1 VIWSFGGFELDEERF
16 ELRRG
21 EEVVE
26 LRRKVFDVLRYL
38 VTQNGRLVSKDELL
52 QSVWPRETIHEGVVA
67 QNIAILRRALGDSRD
82 DAKLIQTV
90 HGRGYR
96 FTADVSTTRV
106 ERGRSVPPAA
116 LPVATEG
123 DDFVGREHVMHEL
136 HKLLR
141 TALAGKG
148 AFAVISGEAGIG
160 KTRTASELAALATA
174 LGARVLE
181 GRCHEADG
189 APAFWPWVQLLRAA
203 AREHDAVRGEPGERR
218 FVVARDSEV
227 DQLIDALRSGELAAP
242 RGGDGAEPRVAL
254 AASPESRFR
263 LFDAITQQLARLA
276 RAQPLVLIF
285 DDLHWADEA
294 TLHLL
299 RFVAR
304 ELRTLPLFV
313 LGTSRDI
320 GEMQYAAAGPV
331 RTEPNGTAPAL
342 RGGASCSALLC
353 SLLGAA
359 DVHRIYLEGLSHAAT
374 CALAQATLQRD
385 LGELT
390 LRDLHALTE
399 GNPFFV
405 HEVLRLLA
413 DDPSE
418 QRDERWR
425 AELPRRLREVIGLR
439 LSRLPQPAQRLLAL
453 ASVIGREFS
462 LAVLEQVAGMPR
474 GELLALLDDAA
485 SARLIRETAVSAGS
499 GLGPAEPAP
508 SGRYAFAHALIR
520 ESLYAGLSEPERV
533 RVHEQVGHA
542 LEALFGVDVDA
553 HLDELAHHFHRAAS
567 AGDVQRAVMYCSRA
581 AAQAMSLL
589 AFEQA
594 VLNYRRALD
603 ALGCRLPIDEL
614 QRFELKLALGSALFR
629 AGEDGNP
636 ALLGAAEIARR
647 LERPELLARVVLA
660 MAGWPRLRARGRTN
674 NHALYPLLAESI
686 ALTQGDT
693 SSLRVRLLAAL
704 ALNCP
709 DETPIS
715 VQLTHAREALE
726 LARALGVG
734 QREDEALYDALLAR
748 LYLMQSPEDTARR
761 LALAGELLEVA
772 QRIGQ
777 KERMF
782 TAHELRVQ
790 PLIALG
796 DLSTADR
803 EIAACAEL
811 ADVLRLPRCRLQ
823 VLRFQ
828 MERALGDGRFDDIR
842 PLTDEAV
849 RLRGRAEVSPGY
861 LASFFIWSNY
871 ERTFRGKRTWFDR
884 NIRRMTEGAHI
895 SALMRVHLAYVYASF
910 GCLEEARNWYQP
922 LIDADV
928 LDQTRSDNRPFLF
941 VLLAEAVSAC
951 GDRAAAALLYP
962 RLLPYAALNAAH
974 IEWWVYFGSCA
985 HWLGLLAALL
995 GEPRLAAS
1003 HFETALE
1010 FNASLGARPA
1020 LARTSLAY
1028 ARTLLHSGNALPRS
1042 VAAHARTLLRDATS
1056 MAEQL
1061 EMRPLLRD
1069 AQQLA
1074 D

>member
-1 VIWSFGGFELDEERF
+1 MIWSFGGFELDEDRF

-21 EEVVE
+21 DEVVE

-38 VTQNGRLVSKDELL
+38 VAQNGRLVSKDELL

-82 DAKLIQTV
+82 EAKLIQTV

-96 FTADVSTTRV
+96 FIADVSSLRA
-106 ERGRSVPPAA
+106 ERRGSVPPELGSPA
-116 LPVATEG
+116 PSTS
-123 DDFVGREHVMHEL
+123 FVGREHVMSEL
-136 HKLLR
+136 RKLLR

-160 KTRTASELAALATA
+160 KTRTASELAAEASE

-181 GRCHEADG
+181 GRCHDADG

-203 AREHDAVRGEPGERR
+203 AQGQDGPRGERQARASELDGLLDVLRGGE
-218 FVVARDSEV
+218 VT
-227 DQLIDALRSGELAAP
+227 ALRRAD
-242 RGGDGAEPRVAL
+242 GDAGQTAQMS
-254 AASPESRFR
+254 ASPESRFR

-304 ELRTLPLFV
+304 ELRALPLLV
-313 LGTSRDI
+313 LGTSRDMDEAQPAS
-320 GEMQYAAAGPV
+320 GGHA
-331 RTEPNGTAPAL
+331 RTAP
-342 RGGASCSALLC
+342 STSLC

-359 DVHRIYLEGLSHAAT
+359 DVHRIYLDGLTHAAT
-374 CALAQATLQRD
+374 CTLARASLQCD
-385 LGELT
+385 LSELT

-413 DDPSE
+413 DDPS
-418 QRDERWR
+418 QQHDERWR
-425 AELPRRLREVIGLR
+425 AELPRRVREVIGLR
-439 LSRLPQPAQRLLAL
+439 LSRLPQPAQRVLAL

-462 LAVLEQVAGMPR
+462 VAVLAQVAGLPR
-474 GELLALLDDAA
+474 ATLLGQLEAA
-485 SARLIRETAVSAGS
+485 SGARLIRETAVSAAA
-499 GLGPAEPAP
+499 GLRPGEPAP

-542 LEALFGVDVDA
+542 LEALFGVDADA
-553 HLDELAHHFHRAAS
+553 HLDELAYHFHRAAS
-567 AGDVQRAVMYCSRA
+567 AGDVQRAVTYCSRA
-581 AAQAMSLL
+581 AGQAFGLL

-614 QRFELKLALGSALFR
+614 QRFELKLALGSAQFR

-636 ALLGAAEIARR
+636 TLLGAAEIARR
-647 LERPELLARVVLA
+647 LERPDLLAKVVLA
-660 MAGWPRLRARGRTN
+660 MTGWPRLRARGRTN

-686 ALTQGDT
+686 ALTQSDT
-693 SSLRVRLLAAL
+693 SALRVRLLSAL

-709 DETPIS
+709 DDTPLA

-726 LARALGVG
+726 LARGHG
-734 QREDEALYDALLAR
+734 PEQRDDEALYDALLAR
-748 LYLMQSPEDTARR
+748 LYLMQEPEDTARR
-761 LALAGELLEVA
+761 LGLAGELLEVA

-796 DLSTADR
+796 DVTTADR

-811 ADVLRLPRCRLQ
+811 ADELRLPGCRLQ
-823 VLRFQ
+823 VVRFQ
-828 MERALGDGRFDDIR
+828 MQRALGDGRFDEIR
-842 PLTDEAV
+842 PLTEEAV
-849 RLRGRAEVSPGY
+849 RVRGRAEATPGY
-861 LASFFIWSNY
+861 LASFFVWSTY
-871 ERTFRGKRTWFDR
+871 ERTFRGKRAWFDR
-884 NIRRMTEGAHI
+884 NIARMLLGGPLTP
-895 SALMRVHLAYVYASF
+895 LMRGHLAFVYASF
-910 GCLEEARNWYQP
+910 GLLDHARSAYAPLLEPGALDSTR
-922 LIDADV
+922 AD
-928 LDQTRSDNRPFLF
+928 NKPFLF
-941 VLLAEAVSAC
+941 VLLADAAHAC
-951 GDRAAAALLYP
+951 GDREAAAELYP
-962 RLLPYAALNAAH
+962 RLAPYAALNAAH
-974 IEWWVYFGSCA
+974 FELWVYFGSCA

-995 GEPRLAAS
+995 GEPKLAAA

-1028 ARTLLHSGNALPRS
+1028 ARILLRSGSSLPRS
-1042 VAAHARTLLRDATS
+1042 VAAHARSLLRDATAL
-1056 MAEQL
+1056 AEQL
-1061 EMRPLLRD
+1061 EMRPLLRE
-1069 AQQLA
+1069 AQQLV

>member
-1 VIWSFGGFELDEERF
+1 MIWSFGGFELDEERF

-21 EEVVE
+21 GAVVE

-38 VTQNGRLVSKDELL
+38 VAQNGRLVSKDELL
-52 QSVWPRETIHEGVVA
+52 QSVWPRETIQEGVVA

-82 DAKLIQTV
+82 EAKLIQTV

-96 FTADVSTTRV
+96 FIADVSAARV
-106 ERGRSVPPAA
+106 ERARSVPPAQP
-116 LPVATEG
+116 PVTAPDAHEA
-123 DDFVGREHVMHEL
+123 FVGREHVMHEL
-136 HKLLR
+136 RKLLR
-141 TALAGKG
+141 TSLAGKG
-148 AFAVISGEAGIG
+148 AFAVISGDAGIG
-160 KTRTASELAALATA
+160 KTRTAGELAAEALA

-203 AREHDAVRGEPGERR
+203 AREPDGLRAGEPHERG
-218 FVVARDSEV
+218 ARDPELETLLDALRGASALPRSSEV
-227 DQLIDALRSGELAAP
+227 DPPRALLT
-242 RGGDGAEPRVAL
+242 
-254 AASPESRFR
+254 ASPQLRFR

-304 ELRTLPLFV
+304 ELRTLPLLV
-313 LGTSRDI
+313 LGTSREI
-320 GEMQYAAAGPV
+320 GAAQPIAAGGSSA
-331 RTEPNGTAPAL
+331 EPGT
-342 RGGASCSALLC
+342 SALLC
-353 SLLGAA
+353 SLLGGN
-359 DVHRIYLEGLSHAAT
+359 DVHRIYLDGLSHAAT
-374 CALAQATLQRD
+374 CALAAATLARD

-413 DDPSE
+413 DDSGE
-418 QRDERWR
+418 QPGEQRWR

-439 LSRLPQPAQRLLAL
+439 LSRLPPPAQRLLAL
-453 ASVIGREFS
+453 ASVIGREFGV
-462 LAVLEQVAGMPR
+462 AVLEQVAGLPR
-474 GELLALLDDAA
+474 AELLRLLEAA
-485 SARLIRETAVSAGS
+485 TDARLLRETAVSSDGA
-499 GLGPAEPAP
+499 LGHGEAPA
-508 SGRYAFAHALIR
+508 GRYAFAHALIR
-520 ESLYAGLSEPERV
+520 ESLYAELSEPERV

-542 LEALFGVDVDA
+542 LEALFGVDADA

-567 AGDVQRAVMYCSRA
+567 AGDVPRAVMYCSRA
-581 AAQAMSLL
+581 AEQAMHLL

-603 ALGCRLPIDEL
+603 ALACRLPIDEL
-614 QRFELKLALGSALFR
+614 QRFELKLALGSAQFR

-647 LERPELLARVVLA
+647 LQRPELLAQVVLA

-674 NHALYPLLAESI
+674 NHALYPLLAEAIGS
-686 ALTQGDT
+686 TREDT
-693 SSLRVRLLAAL
+693 SALRVRLLSAL
-704 ALNCP
+704 ALNLP
-709 DETPIS
+709 EETPLA

-726 LARALGVG
+726 LARGLAVG
-734 QREDEALYDALLAR
+734 RHEDVALYDALLAR
-748 LYLMQSPEDTARR
+748 LFLMQAPEDTARR

-772 QRIGQ
+772 RRIGD
-777 KERMF
+777 KEHVF
-782 TAHELRVQ
+782 TAHEQRVQ

-796 DLSTADR
+796 DVSTSDR
-803 EIAACAEL
+803 EIAACAQL
-811 ADVLRLPRCRLQ
+811 ADELRLPRCHLQ

-828 MERALGDGRFDDIR
+828 MQRALGDGRFDEIR
-842 PLTDEAV
+842 PLTEEAV
-849 RLRGRAEVSPGY
+849 RVRGRAELSPGY
-861 LASFFIWSNY
+861 LATLFAWTSY
-871 ERTFRGKRTWFDR
+871 ERTFRGKRTWFER
-884 NIRRMTEGAHI
+884 NIQHMTDRRHMTE
-895 SALMRVHLAYVYASF
+895 LMRSHLAYVYAQF
-910 GCLEEARNWYQP
+910 GELAHARSWYAP
-922 LIDADV
+922 MFEPGV
-928 LDQTRSDNRPFLF
+928 LDAARADNRPFMY
-941 VLLAEAVSAC
+941 VLLADAVHAC
-951 GDRAAAALLYP
+951 GDRVAAAELYP
-962 RLLPYAALNAAH
+962 RLLPSAALNAAH
-974 IEWWVYFGSCA
+974 FELWVYLGSCA

-995 GEPRLAAS
+995 GEPKLAAT

-1010 FNASLGARPA
+1010 FNASMGARPA

-1042 VAAHARTLLRDATS
+1042 VAAHARSLLREATTL
-1056 MAEQL
+1056 AEQL
-1061 EMRPLLRD
+1061 EMRGVLRE

>member
-1 VIWSFGGFELDEERF
+1 LIWSFGGYELDEERF

-21 EEVVE
+21 SEVVE

-38 VTQNGRLVSKDELL
+38 VAQNGRLVSKDELL

-82 DAKLIQTV
+82 EAKLIQTV

-96 FTADVSTTRV
+96 FIADVSSLR
-106 ERGRSVPPAA
+106 EARRSSVPPPPSAPAA
-116 LPVATEG
+116 STS
-123 DDFVGREHVMHEL
+123 FVGREHVMNQL
-136 HKLLR
+136 RKLLR
-141 TALAGKG
+141 TALAGRG

-160 KTRTASELAALATA
+160 KTRTASELAAEASA

-189 APAFWPWVQLLRAA
+189 APAFWPWVQLLRAVA
-203 AREHDAVRGEPGERR
+203 QEQDGPRGERHARAGELDSLLDVLRAGD
-218 FVVARDSEV
+218 VA
-227 DQLIDALRSGELAAP
+227 ALRRADGETAQATP
-242 RGGDGAEPRVAL
+242 L

-304 ELRTLPLFV
+304 ELRALPLLV
-313 LGTSRDI
+313 LGTSREI
-320 GEMQYAAAGPV
+320 GETQPV
-331 RTEPNGTAPAL
+331 
-342 RGGASCSALLC
+342 GGDHARSGSSTSALLC

-359 DVHRIYLEGLSHAAT
+359 DVHRIYLDGLTHAAT
-374 CALAQATLQRD
+374 CALARASLQRE

-413 DDPSE
+413 DDPSS
-418 QRDERWR
+418 QSDERWR
-425 AELPRRLREVIGLR
+425 AELPRRVREVIGLR

-462 LAVLEQVAGMPR
+462 VAVLEQVAGLPR
-474 GELLALLDDAA
+474 AELLGQLEAA
-485 SARLIRETAVSAGS
+485 TDARLIRETAV
-499 GLGPAEPAP
+499 PAATGMRPGEPAP

-542 LEALFGVDVDA
+542 LEALFGVDADA
-553 HLDELAHHFHRAAS
+553 HLDELAYHFHRAAS
-567 AGDVQRAVMYCSRA
+567 AGDVQRAVTYCSRA
-581 AAQAMSLL
+581 AAQAFGLL

-603 ALGCRLPIDEL
+603 ALCCRLPIDEL
-614 QRFELKLALGSALFR
+614 QRFELKLALGSAQFR

-636 ALLGAAEIARR
+636 TLLGAAEIARR
-647 LERPELLARVVLA
+647 LERPELLAKVVLA
-660 MAGWPRLRARGRTN
+660 MTGWPRLRTRGRTN

-686 ALTQGDT
+686 ALTHNDT
-693 SSLRVRLLAAL
+693 SALRVRLLSAL

-709 DETPIS
+709 GDTPLS
-715 VQLTHAREALE
+715 VQLTHGREALE
-726 LARALGVG
+726 LARGVG
-734 QREDEALYDALLAR
+734 DDEALYDALLAR
-748 LYLMQSPEDTARR
+748 LYLMQEPEDTARR
-761 LALAGELLEVA
+761 LGLTGELLEVA

-796 DLSTADR
+796 DVTTADR
-803 EIAACAEL
+803 EIAACVEL
-811 ADVLRLPRCRLQ
+811 ADELRLPGCRLQ

-828 MERALGDGRFDDIR
+828 MERALGDGRFDEIR

-849 RLRGRAEVSPGY
+849 RVRGRAEATPGY
-861 LASFFIWSNY
+861 LATFFVWSTY
-871 ERTFRGKRTWFDR
+871 ERTMRGKRAWFDR
-884 NIRRMTEGAHI
+884 NIGRMVRGGPLTP
-895 SALMRVHLAYVYASF
+895 LMRGHLAFVYASF
-910 GCLEEARNWYQP
+910 GQFEQARSAYAPLLEPGA
-922 LIDADV
+922 LDA
-928 LDQTRSDNRPFLF
+928 TRADNKPFLF
-941 VLLAEAVSAC
+941 VLLADAAYAC
-951 GDRAAAALLYP
+951 GDRAAAAELYP
-962 RLLPYAALNAAH
+962 RLAPYAALNAAH
-974 IEWWVYFGSCA
+974 FELWVYFGSCA

-995 GEPRLAAS
+995 GEPKLAAAY
-1003 HFETALE
+1003 FETALE

-1028 ARTLLHSGNALPRS
+1028 ARTLLRSGGSLPRS
-1042 VAAHARTLLRDATS
+1042 VAAHARSLLRDATAL
-1056 MAEQL
+1056 AEQL
-1061 EMRPLLRD
+1061 ELRPLLRE